1 MKLLEKILKPE
12 IGYAHCDIPC
22 GIYDPHLA
30 QVAAHTVIRM
40 VNLINDLPNT
50 NDQANAHKFSRYT
63 ASKEENA
70 ELVKHEIRVIWGDFI
85 KPVHVEQFP
94 EISDLVPR
102 IMQQASQARQ
112 QVNLE
117 ISTQL
122 LNSVQE
128 FAEIFWKI
136 KGIDAVRV
144 KAPYAGAGTDLILH
158 K

>member
-1 MKLLEKILKPE
+1 MKLIEKILKPE
-12 IGYAHCDIPC
+12 VGYAHCDIPC

-50 NDQANAHKFSRYT
+50 TDQTNSHKFSRYT
-63 ASKEENA
+63 ASKEEHA

-85 KPVHVEQFP
+85 KPVHVEQYP

-102 IMQQASQARQ
+102 IMQQGSQARQ
-112 QVNLE
+112 EVNLE
-117 ISTQL
+117 IATQL

-136 KGIDAVRV
+136 KGLETVRV
-144 KAPYAGAGTDLILH
+144 SAPYAGAGADLVLH

>member
-1 MKLLEKILKPE
+1 MNLLEKILKPE

-50 NDQANAHKFSRYT
+50 NDQANAHKFNRYT
-63 ASKEENA
+63 ASKEEHA

-102 IMQQASQARQ
+102 IMQQASQSRQ
-112 QVNLE
+112 EVNLE
-117 ISTQL
+117 ITTQL

-136 KGIDAVRV
+136 KGVDTVRV
-144 KAPYAGAGTDLILH
+144 KAPYAGAGADLILH

>member
-1 MKLLEKILKPE
+1 MKIIEKILKPE

-40 VNLINDLPNT
+40 VNLINDLPNRT
-50 NDQANAHKFSRYT
+50 DQANAHKFSRYIAT
-63 ASKEENA
+63 KEEHA

-112 QVNLE
+112 EINLE
-117 ISTQL
+117 IAAQL

-128 FAEIFWKI
+128 FAIIFWKI
-136 KGIDAVRV
+136 KGIESVRV
-144 KAPYAGAGTDLILH
+144 KAPYAGAGAELVLH